1 MAFMRNDFKNMST
14 RKKSRK
20 LFWGTLAPLLTV
32 TIVACTFF
40 YDISNKIITY
50 YLEAEL
56 SRQVE
61 NVNSNIL
68 ERMNPVMVNIE
79 DFANFTELT
88 DEDSI
93 MLPLVITLQKNLQY
107 SSGFYYASTTSI
119 QKGGLFV
126 HSENWV
132 PPKDWDQTTRDWFK
146 IALKNPDELNYT
158 SPYVDSTT
166 GELAITISKA
176 IKDTH
181 GKVKGVVACDILLS
195 RLVNLFDEIQISKHG
210 QINMIDKDG
219 NYMTHKDPS
228 KIMNANY
235 LKETSYKGDIKEW
248 MNGEKKT
255 LVTKKNY
262 YAVCQIAQA
271 PWFIVIEG
279 PLKDFKGQL
288 SNVIIIFEIALIIF
302 SILASIYNINVIRK
316 MRMGEQELGKSLFEE
331 TQNLV
336 VSAKENAATA
346 QDQSA
351 AVKEIVATM
360 EDSNA
365 LSESISKKIQSVSK
379 VADKTSRDV
388 VAGVASIEQNVAQ
401 LHAIFDANQQTIDG
415 MKVLSERI
423 ESIWDIVTLINNVAD
438 QAKIIAFN
446 AELEAS
452 SAGEAG
458 KSFRIVANEI
468 RRLSDGIIDGTKE
481 IKERINE
488 IQHSSDSLIL
498 ASESGTQKINE
509 GYESAKNLGEMFES
523 IKNSAEVTADSAG
536 DITEIIQQQTTAS
549 EQILIA
555 LKQISAGVENFTVAT
570 DNISS
575 SSENIRAM
583 SEAMNNSV
591 KSSEKSKKKDEE

>member
-1 MAFMRNDFKNMST
+1 MAKKNAFKDMST
-14 RKKSRK
+14 KKKARK

-40 YDISNKIITY
+40 YYVSNVIIEY
-50 YLEAEL
+50 YLNAEL
-56 SRQVE
+56 SRQIE
-61 NVNSNIL
+61 KVNSSVL

-79 DFANFTELT
+79 DFANFAELT
-88 DEDSI
+88 DDDKI
-93 MLPLVITLQKNLQY
+93 MQPLVITFYKNLQY
-107 SSGFYYASTTSI
+107 ASGFYYTSKKSTLD
-119 QKGGLFV
+119 GGLFV
-126 HSENWV
+126 HSGGWI
-132 PPKDWDQTTRDWFK
+132 PPKNWDQTSREWYK
-146 IALKNPDELNYT
+146 LAMQNKNQLCFT
-158 SPYVDSTT
+158 SPFVDADT
-166 GELAITISKA
+166 GELAITISKSVN
-176 IKDTH
+176 DMN
-181 GKVKGVVACDILLS
+181 GNVKGVVACDILLS
-195 RLVNLFDEIQISKHG
+195 RLVSLFQEIQISKNG
-210 QINMIDKDG
+210 RINMIDKDG
-219 NYMTHKDPS
+219 YYMTHNDS
-228 KIMNANY
+228 FKIMKDNY
-235 LKETSYKGDIKEW
+235 FRETTFNGNIKEW
-248 MNGEKKT
+248 MNGELKSI
-255 LVTKKNY
+255 VTDKY
-262 YAVCQIAQA
+262 FYAVSKIGYS

-279 PLKDFKGQL
+279 PTVDFKGQL
-288 SNVIIIFEIALIIF
+288 GNTILIFEIALTIF
-302 SILASIYNINVIRK
+302 SILASIYNINTIRN
-316 MRMGEQELGKSLFEE
+316 MRQGEQEIGAVLFEE
-331 TQNLV
+331 TQTLV
-336 VSAKENAATA
+336 VAAKENAATA

-365 LSESISKKIQSVSK
+365 LSESISTKIKSVSK
-379 VADKTSRDV
+379 IADKTSRDV

-488 IQHSSDSLIL
+488 IQRSSDSLIL
-498 ASESGTQKINE
+498 ASESGTAKINE

-523 IKNSAEVTADSAG
+523 IKNSAEVTASSAG
-536 DITEIIQQQTTAS
+536 DINEIIQQQTTAS

-555 LKQISAGVENFTVAT
+555 LKQISAGVENFSVAT
-570 DNISS
+570 DEISA
-575 SSENIRAM
+575 SSEHIRSM
-583 SEAMNNSV
+583 SEQMNNTIQ
-591 KSSEKSKKKDEE
+591 SSKEDKEDKN